1 MYTERTQEG
10 ITMTQ
15 HENEILSLLADG
27 KPRSL
32 TEIGSW
38 VGISTQRARIECNHL
53 VNKGLLTTHTKTIFG
68 YGSLVA
74 YSLS

>member
-1 MYTERTQEG
+1 MA
-10 ITMTQ
+10 Q
-15 HENEILSLLADG
+15 HENEILSLLADR

-38 VGISTQRARIECNHL
+38 VGISNQRARIECNHL
-53 VNKGLLTTHTKTIFG
+53 VKKGLLTTHTKRILG

>member
-1 MYTERTQEG
+1 MYTERTQED

-53 VNKGLLTTHTKTIFG
+53 VNKGFLITHTKKILG

>member
-1 MYTERTQEG
+1 MP
-10 ITMTQ
+10 Q
-15 HENEILSLLADG
+15 HANEILTLLSDG
-27 KPRSL
+27 KSRSL

-38 VGISTQRARIECNHL
+38 VGISNQRARIECNNL
-53 VNKGLLTTHTKTIFG
+53 VSKGVLITHTKKILG